1 MTTPFSK
8 TLIAGA
14 VTLLSGAAGAGDGTG
29 GPVTGNLPNGA
40 PLAAFDT

>member
-14 VTLLSGAAGAGDGTG
+14 VTLLSGGASAGDGTG
-29 GPVTGNLPNGA
+29 GPAIPGNVDLMHA
-40 PLAAFDT
+40 